1 MFIVKNFDINKFKLL
16 KHTEYK
22 EFLTNYLLSC
32 GLSSKLFI
40 ITLFESKTMFENYVK
55 NPAILIELG
64 SNKGYE
70 YNLLLNFF
78 NLLSKELQIKEI
90 NKFINEFNI
99 II

>member
-1 MFIVKNFDINKFKLL
+1 MFTVKNFDINKFKIL

-22 EFLTNYLLSC
+22 EFLSNYLLSC

-40 ITLFESKTMFENYVK
+40 ITVFENGTMFENYVK

-64 SNKGYE
+64 SNNSKE

-78 NLLSKELQIKEI
+78 NLLSQELQMAGVV
-90 NKFINEFNI
+90 
-99 II
+99 